1 MLRIFNLILITSLF
15 IFIGSKASFTS
26 TILMSENF
34 EDKNNLKVADYNENW
49 TIEKL
54 DNGNSV
60 YCNKRKNSW
69 TEFNFGEENWNNYSI
84 SYKIKFGKGKAGKLE
99 THIRKKKYT
108 NVEYRSNHRESGVTY
123 LEYVSGPNKILDRII
138 NGSKALIRDNWV
150 NIKLIASGNNIAYF
164 VNDKIVASTKDDR
177 LKNGAAMI
185 AVSANSKAC
194 VDDIIVTK
202 LEENEYH
209 QEANKENKQKELEAQ
224 KEEEFKAKALA
235 EKKAEEEAKIKA
247 LAEKLAK
254 EEIAKQLKQKEEQKK
269 KVEELAKQKA
279 LAEKKAEELAKQK
292 ALAEK
297 KAKEEARKKELAKKK
312 AEELA
317 KQKVLAEKKAKE
329 EAKKKALAKKKAE
342 ELVKQKALAEKKA
355 KEEALKQKVLNE
367 KIAKIKDE
375 AQFFVETLKEYV
387 TTDKNKLDILE
398 VSELLENYDNE
409 KHKGWSDATIE
420 KYEAL
425 YDYVQKDDGFVTF
438 SSEKKSKQLAAYNE
452 EIRHLREYLTT
463 SQANLK
469 EFITKNLGSKN
480 AKEALK
486 LAKEAKLLL
495 KDFDVGQA
503 MTLKNNISTW
513 KAMNGVTEN
522 KKYAFKILN
531 KKIAKKKQSVI
542 KKVNQNKLADN
553 TKKKNLK
560 SAPLSVPKGK
570 VEASTFCFGFLG
582 QILRDNWIKQMPPL
596 VKTLKRHSDRHLLA
610 IGILPSRGITGQNMM
625 EEGWQAVI
633 DIAGKSIEEADIE
646 RGTSLHSLI
655 IQCSSLDTLKSGV
668 KKSNKISSKKNVQQ
682 NQKKNKAIKL
692 KSNLSKPNHKD
703 SIFRKADNLNALAS
717 KCYLSVPSV
726 HRSTIASIYSNAN
739 KMYDDGVKFIK
750 MKQTDTAINMLRS
763 ANMQYENMIRVGRQ
777 VGGRSC

>member
-1 MLRIFNLILITSLF
+1 MLRIFNFILTTSLF
-15 IFIGSKASFTS
+15 IFIGSNASYTS

-297 KAKEEARKKELAKKK
+297 KAKEEA
-312 AEELA
+312 
-317 KQKVLAEKKAKE
+317 
-329 EAKKKALAKKKAE
+329 
-342 ELVKQKALAEKKA
+342 
-355 KEEALKQKVLNE
+355 LKQKVLNE

-452 EIRHLREYLTT
+452 EIRQLREYLTT

-469 EFITKNLGSKN
+469 EFIAKNLGSKN